1 MLQRPVRWDGG
12 EPSDDE
18 KQQLIN
24 EMSNAITK
32 RLFALT
38 QQRIKDDARLAWQDA
53 YAQSGTGSTFV
64 RARIIAQD
72 IYDRGAPIPTVAAS
86 PDQNQFLRS
95 VADVLAEVA
104 EEFDV
109 VLR

>member
-1 MLQRPVRWDGG
+1 MT
-12 EPSDDE
+12 
-18 KQQLIN
+18 QQLIN

-38 QQRIKDDARLAWQDA
+38 QQRVKDDARLAWQDA
-53 YAQSGTGSTFV
+53 YAQSRTGSTFV
-64 RARIIAQD
+64 RERIIAQET
-72 IYDRGAPIPTVAAS
+72 YDRGAPIPTVAAS
-86 PDQNQFLRS
+86 PDQNKFLRS
-95 VADVLAEVA
+95 VADVLAEVT